1 MRNVSQG
8 CIAGLAAV
16 LFFSPYASSQTRRPD
31 APIRADEGKTLVDQ
45 FSKNGSGGPAP
56 RRDLTGVW
64 AGPAS
69 SRQLE
74 ASPMTPLGEQIFS
87 TRKNHSKYS
96 EAESNDPMKSCD
108 PLGFPRDMMYQTRG
122 IAFAQMPNRMIM
134 LTQFNRTWR
143 AIWTD
148 GREPPKNVG
157 GRSADSKDPQWY
169 GYSSGHWDG
178 DYTFVVDTVGSDD
191 RSWLDQT
198 GHPHSVDMRVQERY
212 TRVDHNTLEMTIT
225 VDDPKMY
232 TKPFMLGRSTF
243 KWIPEQELREELCVP
258 SVMQDYLKTIAEPAS
273 LP

>member
-1 MRNVSQG
+1 MRGAEMRNVLQRS
-8 CIAGLAAV
+8 IVGLAAV
-16 LFFSPYASSQTRRPD
+16 LVFSPYASSQTRRPD
-31 APIRADEGKTLVDQ
+31 VAIRADEGKTLVDQ
-45 FSKNGSGGPAP
+45 YSKNGSGGPAP

-69 SRQLE
+69 GKLLE
-74 ASPMTPLGEQIFS
+74 APPMTVLGQQIFTS
-87 TRKNHSKYS
+87 RKNHSQYS

-108 PLGFPRDMMYQTRG
+108 PLGFPRNLLYQTRG

-134 LTQFNRTWR
+134 LTQFNKVWR

-148 GREPPKNVG
+148 GRELPKNVG

-169 GYSSGHWDG
+169 GYSVGHWEG

-191 RSWLDQT
+191 RSWLDQV

-212 TRVDHNTLEMTIT
+212 TRVDHNTLEMTVT

-232 TKPFMLGRSTF
+232 TKPFMLGRSQY
-243 KWIPEQELREELCVP
+243 KWIPDQRLREELCVP
-258 SVMQDYLKTIAEPAS
+258 SLM
-273 LP
+273 